1 MSLNVLVVDRSPPVD
16 RRQGNSLI
24 GAEIFA
30 RLKEHRLTLV
40 APATDEERNGAALLH
55 DLFDEVVLVPRR
67 ARVPAL
73 AGSVEANATRLP
85 GAPWL
90 DLPAARA
97 VQREVTALAR
107 RQSFDVVHVRQ
118 LPMAWYARDVR
129 AGRLLELIDSE
140 TLGAER
146 ALPRTGRVRLRAQIA
161 RRIERLAMRG
171 YDVVTVVG
179 QADADR
185 LRAIDPA
192 RRVEV
197 VPNGVDLERF
207 RPLSGV
213 RPEPGLLVFVGA
225 MSFPP
230 NVVAMQFFC
239 TEVLPRVRAECA
251 DARLLIVG
259 RDPADAVLAL
269 GTHAGVE
276 VVGEVDDVGTYLAR
290 AAVFV
295 APILSGSGIK
305 NKVLEAFAVSRP
317 VVATSLAVEGLP
329 VSDGRE
335 ARVADG
341 ADAFARAI
349 VDLLA
354 DPAAAERIGAAG
366 RGLVEDRYT
375 WEACADRY
383 RRLYEDLAA
392 LRRAAP
398 ALSSAS

>member
-1 MSLNVLVVDRSPPVD
+1 
-16 RRQGNSLI
+16 
-24 GAEIFA
+24 
-30 RLKEHRLTLV
+30 
-40 APATDEERNGAALLH
+40 
-55 DLFDEVVLVPRR
+55 
-67 ARVPAL
+67 
-73 AGSVEANATRLP
+73 
-85 GAPWL
+85 
-90 DLPAARA
+90 
-97 VQREVTALAR
+97 
-107 RQSFDVVHVRQ
+107 
-118 LPMAWYARDVR
+118 MAWYARDVP

-207 RPLSGV
+207 RPLSSV